1 MTNEL
6 VKKGFTVLR
15 YDNRSKGRSPGK
27 PIEESTTTEL
37 ASDAQ
42 VAFSYLKSHKAVDS
56 RRIGVIG
63 HSEGATIAA
72 IAASRIPKIRCLLAL
87 N

>member
-1 MTNEL
+1 MTAEL
-6 VKKGFTVLR
+6 VKKGFAVLR

-42 VAFSYLKSHKAVDS
+42 AAFRFLKGHKEIDT